1 MCAADISRNSAML
14 ELIDDYLDTTGKSA
28 RWLGIVAAKDPRLVP
43 NLRRGQE
50 YPARIMLGLLERLMV
65 PLLAQREQEIAD
77 IEEMEAALC
86 SEADFIR
93 HDLPASSR
101 GLLATWRHISTILKR
116 QRDDPDY
123 QYISEL
129 PFPAT
134 SKAS

>member
-93 HDLPASSR
+93 HDLPEA
-101 GLLATWRHISTILKR
+101 A
-116 QRDDPDY
+116 
-123 QYISEL
+123 
-129 PFPAT
+129 
-134 SKAS
+134 